1 MKQALFNFRTN
12 VEQSLKWLMQQR
24 QITIETSKIG
34 YKDNI
39 ETLFKLLIEWMNSI
53 SVQLVIKTQGT
64 NAYAK

>member
-1 MKQALFNFRTN
+1 
-12 VEQSLKWLMQQR
+12 MQQR

>member
-1 MKQALFNFRTN
+1 MKQAFFHFRTN

-39 ETLFKLLIEWMNSI
+39 ETLFKLLIE
-53 SVQLVIKTQGT
+53 
-64 NAYAK
+64 